1 MAVAQAV
8 LSETQRE
15 TLEALCDTF
24 VPAVEVDTHDP
35 VEKEFMAR
43 AASDLAV
50 AAQIEGLMA
59 EAMLPEEIA
68 RCRRSCSTRS
78 RTRASP
84 TPTLDARTQIVHAL
98 PRPGPRGQARPA
110 RAEGA

>member
-8 LSETQRE
+8 LNETQRT

-24 VPAVEVDTHDP
+24 VPAVDADTGDP
-35 VEKEFMAR
+35 VEKAFMAR

-59 EAMLPEEIA
+59 DVMVPDEIEGFAGLLDALAAEGFAA
-68 RCRRSCSTRS
+68 RPWTIARRSCTPSATRIRRRS
-78 RTRASP
+78 SACTR
-84 TPTLDARTQIVHAL
+84 
-98 PRPGPRGQARPA
+98 
-110 RAEGA
+110 